1 MKALGYT
8 FAILGTIAFI
18 SLFFGYTHQ
27 ILMVAVCGLMAHALL
42 TESKTE
48 EKGKGGF

>member
-18 SLFFGYTHQ
+18 SLFFGYEHQ
-27 ILMVAVCGLMAHALL
+27 ILMVAVCGLMSHALL
-42 TESKTE
+42 TESKK